1 MGVPSFFRWL
11 AEKYPGILKNA
22 LEKLPVT
29 QPDGSVVYEDT
40 SLPNP
45 NGVEYDNLYVQFL

>member
-11 AEKYPGILKNA
+11 AEKYPAILKNA
-22 LEKLPVT
+22 IERYPVT
-29 QPDGSVVYEDT
+29 QDDGSVVYEDS

-45 NGVEYDNLYVQFL
+45 NEIEYDNLYVE